1 MQKSRKDFIFDLETI
16 GANVHVCPVVDMSY
30 ATFEWDRFGQD
41 PYTFEELITDTV
53 KTVKLSVNDQ
63 MANYNCS
70 FKRGDVEWWE
80 KLPEHARQ
88 KLKPTTNDLT
98 VSEFCDSILEY
109 LREQVNIDYWWS
121 RGNTFDPIILWRLMN
136 KEQTS
141 LLDQYLKYYKVR
153 DIRTHIDAKFDYT
166 TRSGFVP
173 VADEKYWNQAFV
185 AHDSIHDVA
194 ADILRLQAIFRAES
208 DLEHIN
214 R

>member
-1 MQKSRKDFIFDLETI
+1 
-16 GANVHVCPVVDMSY
+16 
-30 ATFEWDRFGQD
+30 
-41 PYTFEELITDTV
+41 
-53 KTVKLSVNDQ
+53 
-63 MANYNCS
+63 
-70 FKRGDVEWWE
+70 
-80 KLPEHARQ
+80 
-88 KLKPTTNDLT
+88 LT

-136 KEQTS
+136 KEQTP
-141 LLDQYLKYYKVR
+141 LLDQYLRYYKVR

-194 ADILRLQAIFRAES
+194 ADILRLQAIFRAEN